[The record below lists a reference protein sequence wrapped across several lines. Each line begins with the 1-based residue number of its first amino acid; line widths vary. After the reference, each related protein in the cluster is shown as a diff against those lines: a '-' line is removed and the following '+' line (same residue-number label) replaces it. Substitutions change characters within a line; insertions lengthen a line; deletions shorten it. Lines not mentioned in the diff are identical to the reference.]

1 MSRRATGSVIDHA
14 VTEVAEIAE
23 IRSLGEGP
31 PPLSPEPP
39 FGEGPPPPEGPRP
52 PTGPPVSN
60 AHLGMLIFLGAE
72 AMFFAGL
79 IGAFLVFRL
88 GSVTWPPPFQPR
100 LPVMIT
106 GINTAILLLSAY
118 TMHRALRAIRRGNHA
133 GLVGGLIATVLLGM
147 IFLGVQ
153 GSEWIRLVH
162 FGLTLASGSYGAT
175 FYALIGVHGFHVL
188 GALLWLLIVLVV
200 SRRHRF
206 SASNHVAVQLCGMY
220 WYFVVGLWPILYTL
234 VYLS

>member
-1 MSRRATGSVIDHA
+1 MPRSTTGSLMDHA
-14 VTEVAEIAE
+14 INEAAEIAGMQGV
-23 IRSLGEGP
+23 GEGLP
-31 PPLSPEPP
+31 PSSLEPT
-39 FGEGPPPPEGPRP
+39 FGDGSPPPEDPRP
-52 PTGPPVSN
+52 SAGPLVSN
-60 AHLGMLIFLGAE
+60 AYLGMLIFMGAE

-106 GINTAILLLSAY
+106 GINSVILLVSAY
-118 TMHRALRAIRRGNHA
+118 TMHRALRAIRRGNQA
-133 GLVGGLIATVLLGM
+133 GLVKGLLLTALLGLL
-147 IFLGVQ
+147 FLGVQ

-175 FYALIGVHGFHVL
+175 FYTLIGIHGFHVL
-188 GALLWLLIVLVV
+188 GAVVWLLILSIL
-200 SRRHRF
+200 SRHRRF
-206 SASNHVAVQLCGMY
+206 SASNHGAVQLCGMY